1 MAKNPFLPMQSV
13 DPETMDQDP
22 ETQPDTQGLE
32 DTDTGTDTDHHA
44 LVSAGRKR
52 LTHTQVAQ
60 IREAYKWARATAWA
74 ADTAEQW
81 ENVATTEARLG
92 REFGLSA
99 TSVHNLVL
107 GITYPDAPGPVDL
120 PRRAAYDRYRADV
133 AKYGANVARS
143 RARDI
148 NPTAPQLRLEVK
160 DPDGKVTSQVLSPGS
175 VVRLEYVAVSPTQ
188 D

>member
-1 MAKNPFLPMQSV
+1 MSKNPFLPMQSV
-13 DPETMDQDP
+13 GPETMDQDP
-22 ETQPDTQGLE
+22 APQGLE
-32 DTDTGTDTDHHA
+32 DTDTDTDTQPDPHHA

-52 LTHTQVAQ
+52 LTHDQVAK
-60 IREAYKWARATAWA
+60 IREAYMWARATAWA

-133 AKYGANVARS
+133 AKYGVNVARS
-143 RARDI
+143 RSRDT

-175 VVRLEYVAVSPTQ
+175 VVRLEYVAGSPAQ